1 MGKWCTV
8 YDGVQGKVLCK
19 KRSQHNSLPSL
30 CANTDL
36 RVRGEFQ
43 LKIIE
48 EKVSLV
54 PKCIQDDSTAV
65 NEELEEVNLND
76 K

>member
-1 MGKWCTV
+1 MTV
-8 YDGVQGKVLCK
+8 YKVGSFCK
-19 KRSQHNSLPSL
+19 KRSQYNSLPSL

-36 RVRGEFQ
+36 RVKGEFQ

-54 PKCIQDDSTAV
+54 PKCIQDDSIAV
-65 NEELEEVNLND
+65 NEEL
-76 K
+76 